1 MSTSAPESESPVKR
15 ASDLAYTD
23 RPATELNPSRP
34 YSAIKFADLCELFE
48 AVRGVN
54 QTGLKGSERKRA
66 LLDAWHRTF
75 CITEGPRTGAF
86 DLYRLILPTV
96 DKERAAYKLKEAAL
110 AHCLGLALG
119 LKRGHSPDFLKLEGW
134 RKSGKGNF
142 AQTVY
147 DVCKGH
153 RPPHLGDV
161 RRATVGDVNAALDRL
176 SELNNVKEKVPI
188 LRSLIDNMDAGQVR
202 WLVAIIIKD
211 LKLGGAVPSSFIV
224 SSLCFSNAFQIL
236 LFKCLPKMH
245 RYRWGTA
252 RCPSCGTSTRT
263 RRTCTMCAATCAA
276 CARRCTPRTSAS
288 RSRTCTRGGDVHL
301 LSAVDP
307 QRLPT
312 AIEPIRRDL

>member
-1 MSTSAPESESPVKR
+1 MSTSAPESESPAKR

-23 RPATELNPSRP
+23 RPATDLTPLRP

-54 QTGLKGSERKRA
+54 QTGLKGSKRKRA
-66 LLDAWHRTF
+66 LLDAFHRTF

-110 AHCLGLALG
+110 AHCIGLALG
-119 LKRGHSPDFLKLEGW
+119 LKRGHSPDFLELEGW

-161 RRATVGDVNAALDRL
+161 RRATVGDVSVTRL
-176 SELNNVKEKVPI
+176 VMLGTFAPELEREPAIHVH
-188 LRSLIDNMDAGQVR
+188 A
-202 WLVAIIIKD
+202 VAIVV
-211 LKLGGAVPSSFIV
+211 AVSQMQLSTAV
-224 SSLCFSNAFQIL
+224 ALRYGSLVPFGSL
-236 LFKCLPKMH
+236 L
-245 RYRWGTA
+245 
-252 RCPSCGTSTRT
+252 
-263 RRTCTMCAATCAA
+263 
-276 CARRCTPRTSAS
+276 
-288 RSRTCTRGGDVHL
+288 
-301 LSAVDP
+301 
-307 QRLPT
+307 
-312 AIEPIRRDL
+312 

>member
-1 MSTSAPESESPVKR
+1 MSTSAPESESPAKR
-15 ASDLAYTD
+15 AIDLAYTD
-23 RPATELNPSRP
+23 RP

-54 QTGLKGSERKRA
+54 QYNKIPT

-96 DKERAAYKLKEAAL
+96 DKERTAYKLKEKAL

-134 RKSGKGNF
+134 RKSDKGNF

-153 RPPHLGDV
+153 LPRDV

-176 SELNNVKEKVPI
+176 SELKSVKEKVPI

-224 SSLCFSNAFQIL
+224 STLCFSNAFQIL

-288 RSRTCTRGGDVHL
+288 RSMTRTRGGDVHL
-301 LSAVDP
+301 LSAF
-307 QRLPT
+307 
-312 AIEPIRRDL
+312 I